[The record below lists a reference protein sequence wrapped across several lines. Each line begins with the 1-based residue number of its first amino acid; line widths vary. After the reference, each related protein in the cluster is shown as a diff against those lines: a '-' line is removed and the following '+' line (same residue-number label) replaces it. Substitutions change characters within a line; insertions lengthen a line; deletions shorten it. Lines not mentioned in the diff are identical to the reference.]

1 MRRASRSTSSM
12 EASPQR
18 RDDRKRN
25 AKNDAVMR
33 ICVYGA
39 GAIGGHLAL
48 RFARGGADTSVVARG
63 AHLAAIQRD
72 GISVQTSEGALHRR
86 LPASAE
92 PAELGRQ
99 DVVIVTVKAPA
110 LPSVAAGI
118 APLLGAD
125 TAVVFAM
132 NGIPW
137 WYFHRQGGPLE
148 GHRLARIDPGDALW
162 RAIGPERA
170 IGGVVYSALTVIEP
184 GILRLGGRDNQ
195 LILGE
200 PSGAVT
206 PRVAAIADALGR
218 GGMKGVV
225 TDRIRDAIWTKLII
239 NLASSSLALL
249 TGLAVKDV
257 YAEPACV
264 EAGRRLLAEGEAIAR
279 ALGAAPDL
287 DVEQAIA
294 AMKALAHKSS
304 ALQDLER
311 GRTVELD
318 SIFIVPLEL
327 ARLMGVA
334 TPTLDL
340 VVALAKLR
348 LRGAG
353 LYSD

>member
-1 MRRASRSTSSM
+1 
-12 EASPQR
+12 
-18 RDDRKRN
+18 
-25 AKNDAVMR
+25 MR

-48 RFARGGADTSVVARG
+48 RLAQGGAEISVVARG

-72 GISVQTSEGALHRR
+72 GITVRTPDGDLNARVA
-86 LPASAE
+86 ASAE
-92 PAELGRQ
+92 PADLGPQ
-99 DVVIVTVKAPA
+99 DAVIVTVKAPA

-118 APLLGAD
+118 APLLRGD
-125 TAVVFAM
+125 TPVVFAM

-137 WYFHRQGGPLE
+137 WYFHHHGGALD
-148 GHRLARIDPGDALW
+148 GHRLPRIDPGDALW

-184 GILRLGGRDNQ
+184 GILHLHARDIR

-200 PSGAVT
+200 PSGGAT
-206 PRVAAIADALGR
+206 PRIAAIADALGR
-218 GGMKGVV
+218 GGMTAVV
-225 TDRIRDAIWTKLII
+225 TARIRDEIWTKLIM
-239 NLASSSLALL
+239 NLAASCLALL
-249 TGLAVKDV
+249 TGQAVKDV

-264 EAGRRLLAEGEAIAR
+264 EAGRRLLAEGAAIAH

-287 DVEQAIA
+287 DVERAIA

-318 SIFIVPLEL
+318 SIFIVPIEL
-327 ARLMGVA
+327 ARSRGVA

-340 VVALAKLR
+340 LVALAKLR
-348 LRGAG
+348 LRAAG
-353 LYSD
+353 LYSA